1 MLLWTGTSR
10 SPFLTMNRMTRP
22 TRARNQWFFY
32 RMEFRFPPDGN
43 RRAGL
48 AITLPSLTPGCTTE
62 VLAGFMYRNPMPRV
76 PGYIVTHS
84 VGYGRIQTYFHTF
97 FDTVLQG
104 GCIWIR
110 VTVHYDIMITQY
122 PSGWLLS
129 EIKSFRVFGI
139 L

>member
-1 MLLWTGTSR
+1 MLPWTGTSR

-32 RMEFRFPPDGN
+32 RMEFLFPPDGN
-43 RRAGL
+43 RQAGL
-48 AITLPSLTPGCTTE
+48 AITLPSRTPGCTTA
-62 VLAGFMYRNPMPRV
+62 VSAGFTYRNPMPRV
-76 PGYIVTHS
+76 HGYIVTHL

-97 FDTVLQG
+97 FETLLQG

-110 VTVHYDIMITQY
+110 VTVHYGIMITQS
-122 PSGWLLS
+122 PGGWLLS